1 MDRRV
6 KFYEKGHGHATFFTE
21 DGIYL
26 CLMKDNEKPKDKKG
40 IRAKSPDA
48 FAGKGV
54 APQHHG
60 ADTEKSFADC
70 LSISTVPSAKEDK

>member
-1 MDRRV
+1 
-6 KFYEKGHGHATFFTE
+6 
-21 DGIYL
+21 
-26 CLMKDNEKPKDKKG
+26 MKNNEKPKDKKG

-48 FAGKGV
+48 FAGKGT